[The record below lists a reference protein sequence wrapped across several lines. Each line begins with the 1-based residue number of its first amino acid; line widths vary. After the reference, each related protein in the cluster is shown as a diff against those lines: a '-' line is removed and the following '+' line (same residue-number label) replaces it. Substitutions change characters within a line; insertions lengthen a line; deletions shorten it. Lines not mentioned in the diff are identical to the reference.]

1 MISGSVLPCRDQ
13 KGSVLLEA
21 LISILIFSLGILAL
35 VSMQTAATRSTV
47 DAKHRA
53 DASFLANQI
62 VSSLWVEAVANRA
75 AYVNGNV
82 ATVAGASGC
91 QAGGAA
97 ATAPEALAWLGQVA
111 RLLPNADA
119 NRQQITIVNDTVTVR
134 VCWLDRSDNAG
145 GAYHNHV
152 VSAQINRND
161 P

>member
-1 MISGSVLPCRDQ
+1 MTGSVCQRHDQ
-13 KGSVLLEA
+13 QGSVLLEA

-35 VSMQTAATRSTV
+35 VSMQTAAARSTV

-75 AYVNGNV
+75 GYVNGIN
-82 ATVAGASGC
+82 ATVAGAAGC
-91 QAGGAA
+91 QAGGAGA
-97 ATAPEALAWLGQVA
+97 IAPEALAWLGQVA

-145 GAYHNHV
+145 GSYHNHV
-152 VSAQINRND
+152 VSAQINRNE
-161 P
+161 